1 MRRGTLVLLIILAVV
16 VVGLGAALVAG
27 RPLAF
32 AVVHWKTARKF
43 PQVQWIRTDSLAR
56 WMGAS
61 LPPRPLLLDART
73 KREFEVSQ
81 LEGAQRID
89 PYYPSFRLLKG
100 VPADSPIVVYSSV
113 GYRSA
118 RVAQRLAQ
126 EGFTRVLNMR
136 GGIFQWANDG
146 LPLMSVQGP
155 MTLVHPYNADW
166 GLMLK
171 RKYRITAPDLPKQSA
186 AP

>member
-1 MRRGTLVLLIILAVV
+1 MKRGTLALIIVLAVV
-16 VVGLGAALVAG
+16 VLGLAMALVAG

-43 PQVQWIRTDSLAR
+43 PQVQWIRTDSLAL
-56 WMGAS
+56 WMGGS
-61 LPPRPLLLDART
+61 LQPQPLLLDART
-73 KREFEVSQ
+73 KSEFQVSQ
-81 LEGAQRID
+81 IEGAQRID

-126 EGFTRVLNMR
+126 EGFTRVFNIK

-146 LPLMSVQGP
+146 LPLTSVQGP
-155 MTLVHPYNADW
+155 MTLVHPYNAEW

-171 RKYRITAPDLPKQSA
+171 RKYRITAANLPKQSA